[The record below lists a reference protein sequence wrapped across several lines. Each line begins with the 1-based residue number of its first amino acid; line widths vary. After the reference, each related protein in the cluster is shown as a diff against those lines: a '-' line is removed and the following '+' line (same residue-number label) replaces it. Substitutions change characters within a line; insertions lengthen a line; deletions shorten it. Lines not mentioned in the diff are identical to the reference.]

1 MDNLFTVFGN
11 RRRPKSTATTIG
23 TDRATRNTLGEP
35 PASIKV
41 VIDAARS
48 AVDKTM

>member
-11 RRRPKSTATTIG
+11 RLRIG

-35 PASIKV
+35 TASMKV